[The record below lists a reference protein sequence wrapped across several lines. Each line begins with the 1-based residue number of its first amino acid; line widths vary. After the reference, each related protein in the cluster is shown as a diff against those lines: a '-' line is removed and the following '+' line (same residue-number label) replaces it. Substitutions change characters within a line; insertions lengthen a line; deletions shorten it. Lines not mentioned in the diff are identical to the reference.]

1 MIMVETFF
9 KRFFD
14 LFIAVILAFITF
26 PILVITI
33 LFVKISSKG
42 PVFYLGE
49 RTGLHG
55 SKFYIFKIRT
65 MIINAEKLG
74 GPSTALND
82 SRLIYIGRFLRKYK
96 LDELPQIYN
105 IIKGDMSFVGPRP
118 QVEMYTKLYK
128 GDEHL
133 ILTVKP
139 GLTDFATLEFLDM
152 DASLGEDMV
161 DDVYLKKIETKKN
174 ILRIKYVKERSF
186 FVDLY
191 LLFKT
196 GIFLFK
202 GFLK

>member
-1 MIMVETFF
+1 MVETFF

-26 PILVITI
+26 PILMIVI

-42 PVFYLGE
+42 PTFYLGE

-161 DDVYLKKIETKKN
+161 DDVYLKKIEPKKN

>member
-1 MIMVETFF
+1 MVETFF
-9 KRFFD
+9 KRLFD
-14 LFIAVILAFITF
+14 LFVAAILAFITF
-26 PILVITI
+26 PILIITI
-33 LFVKISSKG
+33 FLVKISSKG
-42 PVFYLGE
+42 PAFYLGE
-49 RTGLHG
+49 RTGLYG
-55 SKFYIFKIRT
+55 SKFHIFKIRT

-105 IIKGDMSFVGPRP
+105 ILIGDMSFVGPRP

-128 GDEHL
+128 GEEHL

-152 DASLGEDMV
+152 DVSLGEDMV
-161 DDVYLKKIETKKN
+161 DDVYLKKIEPKKN
-174 ILRIKYVKERSF
+174 ILRIKYVKEKSF

-191 LLFKT
+191 LFFKT

-202 GFLK
+202 GFFK

>member
-26 PILVITI
+26 PILMIVI

-42 PVFYLGE
+42 PTFYLGE

-161 DDVYLKKIETKKN
+161 DDVYLKKIEPKKN